1 MDSDTCMRRPQRG
14 LSMIGFLFV
23 IVVVMIVALLA
34 FRMIPAYIE
43 YYTVQRALE
52 EALTSGD
59 PTQANIRR
67 SVERKLNADYVDAV
81 NAKDVQ
87 VTKNGN
93 KITASVSWEQ
103 KLPLFHNVSLLMEF
117 NAEATR

>member
-1 MDSDTCMRRPQRG
+1 VPRRGIGSGEGKVEQSRESCDRWLLLEQDHAAPRNDCPQA
-14 LSMIGFLFV
+14 FV
-23 IVVVMIVALLA
+23 SVDLA
-34 FRMIPAYIE
+34 
-43 YYTVQRALE
+43 RALE